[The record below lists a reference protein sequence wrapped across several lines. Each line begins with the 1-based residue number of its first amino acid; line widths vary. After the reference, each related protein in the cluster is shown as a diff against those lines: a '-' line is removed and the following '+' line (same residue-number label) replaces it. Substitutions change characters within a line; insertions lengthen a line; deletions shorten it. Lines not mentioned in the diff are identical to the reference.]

1 MNRKWL
7 MILCWIVLA
16 SLSAAAQDR
25 LYPVVGNRDIP
36 VILNTDR
43 SAFVVEKSFR
53 HKLTLGYPAS
63 DKIFD
68 TDERSPVIM
77 LWLRFQNTSQQRVL
91 VDVGKFVSRDDQ
103 GKSYPA
109 LALEEIT
116 NRIMAAATE
125 PTLGSKTVKNL
136 SLGRAAN
143 KPTADQLKDDIVR
156 YTFVSGEIAP
166 GGIKDGLVY
175 FDRPPQK
182 NFTVSVTLGD
192 LWSQPLMFSTS
203 KQR

>member
-53 HKLTLGYPAS
+53 HKLTLGYPSS

-103 GKSYPA
+103 GKAYPA

-156 YTFVSGEIAP
+156 YTFMSGEIAP
-166 GGIKDGLVY
+166 GGVRDGLVY

-192 LWSQPLMFSTS
+192 LWSQPLVFSTS